1 MYLACSGFAVHL
13 QNQAPTS
20 LLPSVPQVGSCDA
33 HTWTKGCT
41 SSPAPCTR
49 SPQHCHPRALQP
61 PTEKSQPC
69 NKTTALEPM
78 FSCVFTVF
86 LSAIL
91 SDVFIGLQVREA
103 LQELPKYRKTWQ
115 RRLKHSLLAHEEQN
129 FVTLWKNPQ
138 FVHSPTSPLGL
149 SSTLSSHLLLG
160 SQLGCREAMLSL

>member
-1 MYLACSGFAVHL
+1 
-13 QNQAPTS
+13 
-20 LLPSVPQVGSCDA
+20 
-33 HTWTKGCT
+33 
-41 SSPAPCTR
+41 
-49 SPQHCHPRALQP
+49 
-61 PTEKSQPC
+61 
-69 NKTTALEPM
+69 M

-149 SSTLSSHLLLG
+149 SSTLSCLTRYWDRSWGAGRQCSASSSRLGDITSWAVGMVFHL
-160 SQLGCREAMLSL
+160 